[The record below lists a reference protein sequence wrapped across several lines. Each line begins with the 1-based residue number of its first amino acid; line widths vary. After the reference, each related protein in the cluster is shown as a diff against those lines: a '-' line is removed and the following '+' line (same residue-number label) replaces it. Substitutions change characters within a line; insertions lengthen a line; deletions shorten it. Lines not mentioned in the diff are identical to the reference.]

1 MIDFQGGGEEV
12 RLDGREGRKGG
23 IFNYSG
29 DRQEGA
35 KKEGRDDNGW
45 DREVGGL
52 LYGSYAFS
60 N

>member
-1 MIDFQGGGEEV
+1 VIDFQGGGEWTVEKV
-12 RLDGREGRKGG
+12 GEEG

-35 KKEGRDDNGW
+35 KKEGREDYGW
-45 DREVGGL
+45 ERVGSL